1 VSPTRPPWAP
11 SGCALL
17 AFVDFDA
24 PAKPGLLGIW
34 IFVLGHEL
42 THAQQSDQ
50 GAPWGRPFDE
60 VEADCGGYA
69 KFVSLKLALG
79 IKRAVQPPP
88 RTFTR
93 CPLKRARHR

>member
-1 VSPTRPPWAP
+1 M
-11 SGCALL
+11 
-17 AFVDFDA
+17 
-24 PAKPGLLGIW
+24 
-34 IFVLGHEL
+34 E
-42 THAQQSDQ
+42 
-50 GAPWGRPFDE
+50 RPFDE

-93 CPLKRARHR
+93 CPLKRAHHR